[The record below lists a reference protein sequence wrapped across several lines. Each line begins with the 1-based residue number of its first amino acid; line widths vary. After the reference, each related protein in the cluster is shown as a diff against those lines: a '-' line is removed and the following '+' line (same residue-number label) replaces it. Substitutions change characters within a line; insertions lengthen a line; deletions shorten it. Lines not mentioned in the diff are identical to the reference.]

1 MRNSKVCQVVF
12 GASVILACLCAC
24 DSGAKD
30 KTSGASSANLA
41 TNSQDLSKYRQAY
54 AKPIGEWTKP
64 NIYESVKD
72 EWQEFAPIP
81 RAQAPKDNEF
91 VHTKAH
97 LGRNLF
103 NEPRLSKSG
112 QIACESCHHKEMAS
126 SDGLPSAIGHNLQIG
141 RRNSPSTQMAA
152 FFDELFWDGRAKSL
166 EEQALAPITDPLEMA
181 NTLENA
187 ENAIKNAPEY
197 YPLFV
202 AAFGDEMLKNA
213 WAKYYPWIMPKNEQ
227 EEKAAKKAI
236 HTHKSDENNA
246 TSASANLSAN
256 SNAGAGAKASANSN
270 VSANANSSANA
281 NASKTAQKADLL
293 GINKLEDLSARL
305 LNDLKEQERALFGS
319 FAYRKPLSDK
329 PNPQSTNSNQP
340 KIPQNLIV
348 QAQKLITIENI
359 AKAIATFERGPGL
372 MGAKNTRFERFLKG
386 DYAAL
391 DDKELWG
398 LDIFRNKGRC
408 MNCHYGFLLSDKKF
422 HNVGLE
428 LYGRVGQDL
437 GRYEVTQNPADIGA
451 FKTPSLVNV
460 SKTAPYFHNGI
471 APNLAGVIQLFNEGV
486 NVQVLDDESLSKG
499 LNSANVAGKSSV
511 KQKEIVKDKD
521 GKLIKP
527 TKSPLIQ
534 PLNLSVDE
542 IEALEAFLRTL

>member
-1 MRNSKVCQVVF
+1 MQNLKVCQAVF

-24 DSGAKD
+24 DSGAN
-30 KTSGASSANLA
+30 SANLA

-54 AKPIGEWTKP
+54 AKPISEWTKP
-64 NIYESVKD
+64 NIDESVKD

-103 NEPRLSKSG
+103 NEPHLSKSG

-126 SDGLPSAIGHNLQIG
+126 SDGLPRAIGHNLQVG

-152 FFDELFWDGRAKSL
+152 FFDELFWDGRAASL
-166 EEQALAPITDPLEMA
+166 EEQVLGPITDPLEMA

-187 ENAIKNAPEY
+187 ERAIKNAPEY

-202 AAFGDEMLKNA
+202 AAFGDETLKKE
-213 WAKYYPWIMPKNEQ
+213 WAQYYEWIMPKNEQ
-227 EEKAAKKAI
+227 EEQAAKKAI
-236 HTHKSDENNA
+236 HTHKSDESNA
-246 TSASANLSAN
+246 TKASENLNEKANLAN
-256 SNAGAGAKASANSN
+256 T
-270 VSANANSSANA
+270 

-293 GINKLEDLSARL
+293 GINKLESTNARL

-319 FAYRKPLSDK
+319 FAYRRPLSDK

-340 KIPQNLIV
+340 KIPQNLIT

-359 AKAIATFERGPGL
+359 AKAIATFERGPGV
-372 MGAKNTRFERFLKG
+372 MGARNTRFERFLKG

-391 DDKELWG
+391 SDKELYG

-408 MNCHYGFLLSDKKF
+408 MNCHYGEILSDKKF

-428 LYGRVGQDL
+428 LYGRAGQDL

-460 SKTAPYFHNGI
+460 GKTAPYFHNGI

-486 NVQVLDDESLSKG
+486 NVQMLDDESLNKG
-499 LNSANVAGKSSV
+499 LNSANIAGKSSV

-527 TKSPLIQ
+527 AKSPLIQ
-534 PLNLSVDE
+534 PLNLSADE

>member
-1 MRNSKVCQVVF
+1 MRNSKVCQAIF

-24 DSGAKD
+24 DSSAKD
-30 KTSGASSANLA
+30 KNAAK
-41 TNSQDLSKYRQAY
+41 DLSKYRQAY
-54 AKPIGEWTKP
+54 AKPTSQWVKP
-64 NIYESVKD
+64 NIDESVKD

-166 EEQALAPITDPLEMA
+166 EEQALGPITDPLEMA

-202 AAFGDEMLKNA
+202 AAFGDETLKHA
-213 WAKYYPWIMPKNEQ
+213 WAQYYPWIMPKNEQ

-246 TSASANLSAN
+246 TSASANLGEKANLSAN
-256 SNAGAGAKASANSN
+256 SNAGAVVNSN
-270 VSANANSSANA
+270 TDKKTNLADT

-293 GINKLEDLSARL
+293 GINKLEYLSARL

-340 KIPQNLIV
+340 KIPQNLIT

-391 DDKELWG
+391 DNKELWG

-486 NVQVLDDESLSKG
+486 NVQVLDDESLKKG

-521 GKLIKP
+521 GKLMKP
-527 TKSPLIQ
+527 AKSPLIQ
-534 PLNLSVDE
+534 PLNLNADE

>member
-1 MRNSKVCQVVF
+1 
-12 GASVILACLCAC
+12 
-24 DSGAKD
+24 
-30 KTSGASSANLA
+30 
-41 TNSQDLSKYRQAY
+41 
-54 AKPIGEWTKP
+54 
-64 NIYESVKD
+64 
-72 EWQEFAPIP
+72 
-81 RAQAPKDNEF
+81 
-91 VHTKAH
+91 
-97 LGRNLF
+97 
-103 NEPRLSKSG
+103 
-112 QIACESCHHKEMAS
+112 
-126 SDGLPSAIGHNLQIG
+126 
-141 RRNSPSTQMAA
+141 
-152 FFDELFWDGRAKSL
+152 
-166 EEQALAPITDPLEMA
+166 MA

-202 AAFGDEMLKNA
+202 AAFGDETLKNA

-236 HTHKSDENNA
+236 HTHKSDESNTTKA
-246 TSASANLSAN
+246 SANLGEKANLSAN
-256 SNAGAGAKASANSN
+256 SNTGAGVNSN
-270 VSANANSSANA
+270 TDKKTNLVDT
-281 NASKTAQKADLL
+281 NASKTAQKADFL

-319 FAYRKPLSDK
+319 FVYRKPLSDK

-340 KIPQNLIV
+340 KIPQNLIT

-451 FKTPSLVNV
+451 FKTPSLVNI

-486 NVQVLDDESLSKG
+486 NIQVLDDESLKKG

-534 PLNLSVDE
+534 PLNLSADE

>member
-1 MRNSKVCQVVF
+1 
-12 GASVILACLCAC
+12 
-24 DSGAKD
+24 
-30 KTSGASSANLA
+30 
-41 TNSQDLSKYRQAY
+41 
-54 AKPIGEWTKP
+54 
-64 NIYESVKD
+64 
-72 EWQEFAPIP
+72 
-81 RAQAPKDNEF
+81 
-91 VHTKAH
+91 
-97 LGRNLF
+97 
-103 NEPRLSKSG
+103 
-112 QIACESCHHKEMAS
+112 
-126 SDGLPSAIGHNLQIG
+126 
-141 RRNSPSTQMAA
+141 
-152 FFDELFWDGRAKSL
+152 
-166 EEQALAPITDPLEMA
+166 MA

-187 ENAIKNAPEY
+187 ENAIKNAPEC

-202 AAFGDEMLKNA
+202 VAFGDETLKNA

-236 HTHKSDENNA
+236 HTHKSDESNA
-246 TSASANLSAN
+246 TKASANLGKKANLSAN
-256 SNAGAGAKASANSN
+256 SNAGAGVNLNTDKKTNL
-270 VSANANSSANA
+270 VDT

-293 GINKLEDLSARL
+293 GINKIEDLSARL

-319 FAYRKPLSDK
+319 FAYKRPLSDK
-329 PNPQSTNSNQP
+329 PKLQNTNSNQP
-340 KIPQNLIV
+340 KIPQNLIT

-471 APNLAGVIQLFNEGV
+471 TPNLAGVIQLFNDGV
-486 NVQVLDDESLSKG
+486 NVQVLDDESLKKG

-527 TKSPLIQ
+527 AKSPLIQ
-534 PLNLSVDE
+534 PLNLSADE

>member
-1 MRNSKVCQVVF
+1 MRNSKVCQAVF

-30 KTSGASSANLA
+30 KTSGASSSNLA

-54 AKPIGEWTKP
+54 AKPISEWTKP
-64 NIYESVKD
+64 NIDESVKD

-202 AAFGDEMLKNA
+202 AAFGDETLKNA
-213 WAKYYPWIMPKNEQ
+213 WVKYYPWIMPKNEQ

-246 TSASANLSAN
+246 TSASANSSVN
-256 SNAGAGAKASANSN
+256 SNA
-270 VSANANSSANA
+270 NAADT
-281 NASKTAQKADLL
+281 NASKMAQKADLL
-293 GINKLEDLSARL
+293 GINKLEYLSARL

-386 DYAAL
+386 DYTAL

-527 TKSPLIQ
+527 AKSPLIQ
-534 PLNLSVDE
+534 PLNLSADE

>member
-1 MRNSKVCQVVF
+1 MR
-12 GASVILACLCAC
+12 I
-24 DSGAKD
+24 
-30 KTSGASSANLA
+30 
-41 TNSQDLSKYRQAY
+41 
-54 AKPIGEWTKP
+54 
-64 NIYESVKD
+64 
-72 EWQEFAPIP
+72 
-81 RAQAPKDNEF
+81 
-91 VHTKAH
+91 
-97 LGRNLF
+97 
-103 NEPRLSKSG
+103 
-112 QIACESCHHKEMAS
+112 
-126 SDGLPSAIGHNLQIG
+126 
-141 RRNSPSTQMAA
+141 
-152 FFDELFWDGRAKSL
+152 
-166 EEQALAPITDPLEMA
+166 
-181 NTLENA
+181 
-187 ENAIKNAPEY
+187 
-197 YPLFV
+197 
-202 AAFGDEMLKNA
+202 
-213 WAKYYPWIMPKNEQ
+213 WAKRQI
-227 EEKAAKKAI
+227 
-236 HTHKSDENNA
+236 
-246 TSASANLSAN
+246 LSAN
-256 SNAGAGAKASANSN
+256 SNAGAGANSN
-270 VSANANSSANA
+270 TDKKTNAADT

-293 GINKLEDLSARL
+293 GINKLEYLSARL

-340 KIPQNLIV
+340 KIPQNLIT

-408 MNCHYGFLLSDKKF
+408 MNCNYGFLLSDKKF

-521 GKLIKP
+521 DKLIKP

-534 PLNLSVDE
+534 PLNLSADE